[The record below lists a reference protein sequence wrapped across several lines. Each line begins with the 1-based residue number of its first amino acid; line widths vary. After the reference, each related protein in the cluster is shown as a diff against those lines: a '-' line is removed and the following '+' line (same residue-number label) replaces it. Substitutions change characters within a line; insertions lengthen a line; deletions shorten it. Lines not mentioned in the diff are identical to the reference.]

1 MLEMSKH
8 YTSLNDSQHMKTI
21 KQYKTVIISD
31 VHLGSEGSKA
41 KEVTLF
47 LKSISCETL
56 ILNGDIIDGWQL
68 RKGGSWKKK
77 HTAFFRTILKMIENQ
92 QTKVIYLRGNHDD
105 FLDQIIPFSL
115 GKSFTIQ
122 RDYLLK
128 SDKKTFFITHGD
140 IFDSVTSHLKWLAY
154 LGDVGYTMLLTCNK
168 LYNRYRAWRGL
179 EYYSFS
185 QRIKQRVKEAVNYV
199 SDYEEKLVELA
210 KANYCDGIICGH
222 IHKPDIRQIGDIIYM
237 NSGDWVESLT
247 ALVENHQGNWELL
260 YFLKDNQ
267 LDFSEDEFVEDA
279 DDESFASVKGIFMS
293 VS

>member
-1 MLEMSKH
+1 
-8 YTSLNDSQHMKTI
+8 MKSV

-47 LKSISCETL
+47 LKSVTCETL
-56 ILNGDIIDGWQL
+56 IMNGDIIDGWQL
-68 RKGGSWKKK
+68 KKGGSWKKK

-92 QTKVIYLRGNHDD
+92 HTKVVYLRGNHDD

-122 RDYLLK
+122 RDYILNSGKK
-128 SDKKTFFITHGD
+128 SFLITHGD
-140 IFDSVTSHLKWLAY
+140 IFDSVTSNMKWLAY
-154 LGDVGYTMLLTCNK
+154 LGDVGYTLLLTFNK
-168 LYNRYRAWRGL
+168 LYNQYRSWRGL

-199 SDYEEKLVELA
+199 SDFEEKLVALA
-210 KANYCDGIICGH
+210 KANHCDGIICGH
-222 IHKPDIRQIGDIIYM
+222 IHKPDIRKIDDIIYM

-247 ALVENHQGNWELL
+247 ALVEDHKGNWELL
-260 YFLKDNQ
+260 HFLNET
-267 LDFSEDEFVEDA
+267 DFELEDEYMEEI
-279 DDESFASVKGIFMS
+279 DDEAFVSAKGVFMS
-293 VS
+293 VIS

>member
-1 MLEMSKH
+1 
-8 YTSLNDSQHMKTI
+8 MKAV

-47 LKSISCETL
+47 LKSVTCETL
-56 ILNGDIIDGWQL
+56 IMNGDIIDGWQL
-68 RKGGSWKKK
+68 KKGGSWKKK

-92 QTKVIYLRGNHDD
+92 HTKVVYLRGNHDD

-122 RDYLLK
+122 RDIILK
-128 SDKKTFFITHGD
+128 SGKKNFLITHGD
-140 IFDSVTSHLKWLAY
+140 IFDSVTSNMKWLAY
-154 LGDVGYTMLLTCNK
+154 LGDVGYTILLSFNK
-168 LYNRYRAWRGL
+168 LYNQYRSWRGM

-199 SDYEEKLVELA
+199 SDFEEKLVELA
-210 KANYCDGIICGH
+210 KANHCDGIICGH
-222 IHKPDIRQIGDIIYM
+222 IHKPDMRKIDDITYM

-247 ALVENHQGNWELL
+247 ALVEDHKGNWELL
-260 YFLKDNQ
+260 YFLNENHFD
-267 LDFSEDEFVEDA
+267 LEDEDLEEI
-279 DDESFASVKGIFMS
+279 DDEAFTNAKGVFMS
-293 VS
+293 VA

>member
-1 MLEMSKH
+1 MSKFVVSNS
-8 YTSLNDSQHMKTI
+8 THMKTV

-47 LKSISCETL
+47 LKSVTCETL

-68 RKGGSWKKK
+68 KKGGSWKKK

-92 QTKVIYLRGNHDD
+92 HTKVVYLRGNHDD

-122 RDYLLK
+122 RDIILK
-128 SDKKTFFITHGD
+128 SGKKNFLITHGD
-140 IFDSVTSHLKWLAY
+140 IFDSVTSNMKWLAY
-154 LGDVGYTMLLTCNK
+154 LGDVGYTILLTFNK
-168 LYNRYRAWRGL
+168 LYNQYRSWRGM

-199 SDYEEKLVELA
+199 SDFEEKLVALA
-210 KANYCDGIICGH
+210 KANHCDGIICGH
-222 IHKPDIRQIGDIIYM
+222 IHKPDIRKIDDITYM

-247 ALVENHQGNWELL
+247 ALVEDHKGNWELL
-260 YFLKDNQ
+260 YFLNENHLE
-267 LDFSEDEFVEDA
+267 LDEEDLEEI
-279 DDESFASVKGIFMS
+279 DDEAFTNAKGVFMS
-293 VS
+293 VT

>member
-1 MLEMSKH
+1 MSKFVLSNS
-8 YTSLNDSQHMKTI
+8 THMKTV

-31 VHLGSEGSKA
+31 VHLGSEGSKT

-47 LKSISCETL
+47 LKSVTCETL

-68 RKGGSWKKK
+68 KKGGSWKKK

-92 QTKVIYLRGNHDD
+92 QTKVVYLRGNHDD

-122 RDYLLK
+122 RDYILK
-128 SDKKTFFITHGD
+128 SGKKRFLITHGD
-140 IFDSVTSHLKWLAY
+140 IFDSVTSNMKWLAY
-154 LGDVGYTMLLTCNK
+154 LGDVGYTILLTFNK
-168 LYNRYRAWRGL
+168 LYNQYRSWRGL

-199 SDYEEKLVELA
+199 SDFEEKLVELA
-210 KANYCDGIICGH
+210 KAHQCDGIICGH
-222 IHKPDIRQIGDIIYM
+222 IHKPDIRQIGEITYM

-247 ALVENHQGNWELL
+247 ALVEDYKGNWELL
-260 YFLKDNQ
+260 HFLDEYSFE
-267 LDFSEDEFVEDA
+267 LEDEYLEDI
-279 DDESFASVKGIFMS
+279 DDEAFTTAKGIFMS
-293 VS
+293 VA

>member
-1 MLEMSKH
+1 
-8 YTSLNDSQHMKTI
+8 MKSV

-47 LKSISCETL
+47 LKSVTCETL
-56 ILNGDIIDGWQL
+56 IMNGDIIDGWQL
-68 RKGGSWKKK
+68 KKGGSWKKK

-92 QTKVIYLRGNHDD
+92 QTKVVYLRGNHDD

-122 RDYLLK
+122 RDYILK
-128 SDKKTFFITHGD
+128 SGKKSYFITHGD
-140 IFDSVTSHLKWLAY
+140 IFDSVTSNMKWLAY
-154 LGDVGYTMLLTCNK
+154 LGDVGYTILLTFNK
-168 LYNRYRAWRGL
+168 LYNQYRSWRGL

-199 SDYEEKLVELA
+199 SDFEEKLVALA
-210 KANYCDGIICGH
+210 KANHCDGIICGH
-222 IHKPDIRQIGDIIYM
+222 IHKPDIRKIDDILYM

-247 ALVENHQGNWELL
+247 ALVEDRKGNWELL
-260 YFLKDNQ
+260 HFVNENHFE
-267 LDFSEDEFVEDA
+267 LDEEDLEEI
-279 DDESFASVKGIFMS
+279 DDEALTSAKGIFMS
-293 VS
+293 VA